1 MWCGG
6 APATRTLRAPPGR
19 QPSAR
24 KPVTNAPS
32 PRQVAPGA
40 LIGRFALIGP
50 FALSDPFA
58 LSGPFAPPGR
68 AVPGRPRHLAAAAAV
83 AGAAVP
89 RCGAQA

>member
-40 LIGRFALIGP
+40 VSGPFALIG
-50 FALSDPFA
+50 PFA